1 MVKQRYLQN
10 KANDSLE
17 NEQTRVACR
26 LQFMQD
32 VY

>member
-1 MVKQRYLQN
+1 MVEQRHLQN
-10 KANDSLE
+10 TASDSLE
-17 NEQTRVACR
+17 NEQTGVACH

>member
-1 MVKQRYLQN
+1 MVKQRHLHN
-10 KANDSLE
+10 KASDSLE
-17 NEQTRVACR
+17 NEQTGVACR